1 MIKALLFDFNG
12 VIIDDE
18 HLQMEA
24 YRDVLKDEGIELTEE
39 KYLGCLGMNDE
50 VFLKTIYKGEDTKIE
65 TARIPEL
72 VEAKTS
78 KWREKVDTQIPLFVG
93 MDEFIRRMANDFTL
107 GLVSMARR
115 PEIDYVLD
123 KTELRDSFAAIVS
136 AEDISTVKPDPE
148 CYREGFRLVDN
159 ARTDLGKTPITRKEC
174 VVIED
179 SPQGIISG
187 KLVRC
192 KTLGVTNT
200 VDAQQLRE
208 AGADAVTTKLTDW
221 FPASFNQVFGERI

>member
-24 YRDVLKDEGIELTEE
+24 YRDVLKDEGIDLTEE
-39 KYLGCLGMNDE
+39 KYFGCLGMNDE
-50 VFLKTIYKGEDTKIE
+50 VFLQTIYQREGLELDAAKL
-65 TARIPEL
+65 PEFI
-72 VEAKTS
+72 EAKTD
-78 KWREKVDTQIPLFVG
+78 KWREKIDKDIPIFEGVD
-93 MDEFIRRMANDFTL
+93 DFIKRMANDFTL

-123 KTELRDSFAAIVS
+123 KTDLRSSFSAIVS

-148 CYREGFRLVDN
+148 CYREGFRLIDN
-159 ARTDLGKTPITRKEC
+159 FRTSQGKAPITRRQC

-179 SPQGIISG
+179 SPQGIMAG
-187 KLVRC
+187 KAVRC
-192 KTLGVTNT
+192 KTLGVSNT
-200 VDAQQLRE
+200 VSAEELRK
-208 AGADAVTTKLTDW
+208 AGADAVTNKLDDW
-221 FPASFNQVFGERI
+221 FPASFQGVFG

>member
-39 KYLGCLGMNDE
+39 KYLGCLGMNDV
-50 VFLKTIYKGEDTKIE
+50 VFLKTIYDREGMEVE

-78 KWREKVDTQIPLFVG
+78 KWREKIDKKIPLFEG
-93 MDEFIRRMANDFTL
+93 MDEFIKRMANDFTL

-123 KTELRDSFAAIVS
+123 KTDLRSSFVAIVS
-136 AEDISTVKPDPE
+136 AEDVSTVKPDPE
-148 CYREGFRLVDN
+148 CYRQGFRLIDK
-159 ARTDLGKTPITRKEC
+159 ARTALGKVAITRKEC

-200 VDAQQLRE
+200 VDAKQLRE
-208 AGADAVTTKLTDW
+208 AGADSVTTNLTDW
-221 FPASFNQVFGERI
+221 FPESFNQVFGERV